1 MSTLITTDVVEAAA
15 SLRNGG
21 LVAFPTETV
30 YGLGADATNDAAVDR
45 IYVAKGRP
53 VVHPVIV
60 HVLDVA
66 DLDTWAEQVP
76 DYARDLATDHWPG
89 PLTLVLARRSGLGER
104 AAGGAATIGLRSP
117 SHPVARALL
126 AAFGGAIAAPSAN
139 RFGRVSTTTAAHV
152 VAELADVLDPTIDR
166 ILDGGP
172 CDVGVESTIV
182 DCTGERPRLLRS
194 GQVTVEQ
201 VEATTGLSVEAGHGV
216 NPAPGTLPAHYAP
229 DALVVLT
236 EGDGVDDQL
245 AAIAAEHPGARVG
258 LLARDVVADRPGV
271 LRLAAP
277 NDSEAYARVLFAA
290 LRAADDAA
298 LDVVVAV
305 PPPDEG
311 VGSAVAD
318 RLRRAAHGTMA
329 S

>member
-1 MSTLITTDVVEAAA
+1 
-15 SLRNGG
+15 
-21 LVAFPTETV
+21 
-30 YGLGADATNDAAVDR
+30 
-45 IYVAKGRP
+45 
-53 VVHPVIV
+53 
-60 HVLDVA
+60 
-66 DLDTWAEQVP
+66 
-76 DYARDLATDHWPG
+76 
-89 PLTLVLARRSGLGER
+89 
-104 AAGGAATIGLRSP
+104 
-117 SHPVARALL
+117 VARALL
-126 AAFGGAIAAPSAN
+126 TAFGGAIAAPSAN

-182 DCTGERPRLLRS
+182 DCTGERPRLLRT

-201 VEATTGLSVEAGHGV
+201 VEATTGLSVEADRGV
-216 NPAPGTLPAHYAP
+216 NPAPGTLAAHYAP
-229 DALVVLT
+229 DAQVVLT
-236 EGDGVDDQL
+236 DGDGVDARL
-245 AAIAAEHPGARVG
+245 AAIAADRPDARVG

-277 NDSEAYARVLFAA
+277 HDAEAYARVLFAA
-290 LRAADDAA
+290 LRAADDAE
-298 LDVVVAV
+298 LDVVLAV